1 MRTLCA
7 LVSSTQLLC
16 GAQALA
22 YPTVFPTGT
31 TVYKPD
37 KAYNTYVLFGAPDG
51 KTHLIDMNGNEVHS
65 WNRIG
70 FPSEMINPLI
80 AGGKKGHV
88 LVQLENGQSPYGNI
102 FANRSIG
109 EYDWDGNTVWRWDG
123 VAPGS
128 PARQN
133 HDWDRLPN
141 GDTLVITTIEHPIPG
156 VTTKNTADQTIR
168 EVEPSG
174 KIVWEWT
181 AGDHVDEFGITPE
194 GRDLMR
200 KVYANGG
207 GHGMGFLTLNDMQ
220 PLGPNKWF
228 DAGDPRFNPDNIMI
242 DSREAS
248 FVAII
253 DKKTGK
259 IVWRMGPDYGTTQQ
273 STTGTATVQSAD
285 LRPVLNTVV
294 PRPIDQTSGQHDAHI
309 IPKGLPG
316 AGNILLF
323 DNEGMSGFPSTRIG
337 TLQGSRILEIDPIK
351 KEIVWQ
357 YTSENSEAPIWDFF
371 SSFISSARRL
381 PNGNTLIDEGVNGRL
396 FQVTPKGE
404 VVWEYV
410 NPYFG
415 RQTTGSA
422 TDPHLREIW
431 TNWVYRAQPI
441 PYDWTPDGTPHSE
454 VGIDP
459 IDVSTYRVPTKS
471 SR

>member
-1 MRTLCA
+1 MYSLVFGAA
-7 LVSSTQLLC
+7 LLAGGSAC
-16 GAQALA
+16 A
-22 YPTVFPTGT
+22 YPSVFPTGT
-31 TVYKPD
+31 TVYQPD
-37 KAYNTYVLFGAPDG
+37 KAYNCYVLFGAPDG
-51 KTHLIDMNGNEVHS
+51 KTHLIDMDGNEIHS
-65 WNRIG
+65 WSRIG
-70 FPSEMINPLI
+70 FPSEMIDPAI

-102 FANRSIG
+102 FANRKVG
-109 EYDWDGNTVWRWDG
+109 EFDWDGNTVWQWG
-123 VAPGS
+123 AEAPGGV
-128 PARQN
+128 ARQN
-133 HDWDRLPN
+133 HDWDRLAN
-141 GDTLVITTIEHPIPG
+141 GNTLIITTIEHVIPG
-156 VTTKNTADQTIR
+156 VSGKPVADQTIR
-168 EVEPSG
+168 EITPAG

-228 DAGDPRFNPDNIMI
+228 DGGDTRFDPENIMI

-253 DKKTGK
+253 EKRTGK
-259 IVWRMGPDYGTTQQ
+259 IVWRMGPDYGRTEQV
-273 STTGTATVQSAD
+273 TTGTATVASAD
-285 LRPVLNTVV
+285 LRPVLGTAV
-294 PRPIDQTSGQHDAHI
+294 PRPIDQTSGQHDAHLI
-309 IPKGLPG
+309 AKGLPG
-316 AGNILLF
+316 AGNLLLF
-323 DNEGMSGFPSTRIG
+323 DNEGMSGFPPSKIG

-351 KEIVWQ
+351 QEIVWQ
-357 YTSENSEAPIWDFF
+357 YTSESSELPIWDFF

-396 FQVTPKGE
+396 FQVTPKGQ

-422 TDPHLREIW
+422 TDKNLKEIT

-441 PYDWTPDGTPHSE
+441 PYDWVPGGTPHSE
-454 VGIDP
+454 AGIDP
-459 IDVSTYRVPTKS
+459 VDVASFHIPQKPQK
-471 SR
+471 